1 MTDKPDAPAAETALP
16 EAGIPARFLGPQ
28 LVRGRIVHYQPTS
41 YEAKWS
47 DPGPWA
53 AIVTR
58 VGDGGVCTLNLHL
71 PEPVPVGGDPVCRK
85 KDVPFSETPADGHW
99 SWPPR

>member
-1 MTDKPDAPAAETALP
+1 MTDKPDAPAAEKPTPDPLT
-16 EAGIPARFLGPQ
+16 G
-28 LVRGRIVHYQPTS
+28 LVRGRIVHYHPTS
-41 YEAKWS
+41 YEARWS

-53 AIVTR
+53 AIVTK